1 MCVGVCVCVARMC
14 RVKSNIHLEKQELKA
29 VKRLPCLPGV
39 SEDKT
44 PSDPTALPACI
55 QLQSLVI
62 TAQLVR
68 LNLWLVST

>member
-1 MCVGVCVCVARMC
+1 MC
-14 RVKSNIHLEKQELKA
+14 RVKSNIHLEKQELKV
-29 VKRLPCLPGV
+29 VKRSGLPCLPGV

-44 PSDPTALPACI
+44 PSDPAAFPACV

-68 LNLWLVST
+68 LNLWLVSI